1 MDQVSPACTK
11 LLYWVDAV
19 KLLYSTNKMIKPL
32 MDKVNK
38 LKKVKIVKKREL
50 DETNKMLA

>member
-32 MDKVNK
+32 LEKVNK
-38 LKKVKIVKKREL
+38 LKKEKVIKKDEL
-50 DETNKMLA
+50 DRTNEMLA